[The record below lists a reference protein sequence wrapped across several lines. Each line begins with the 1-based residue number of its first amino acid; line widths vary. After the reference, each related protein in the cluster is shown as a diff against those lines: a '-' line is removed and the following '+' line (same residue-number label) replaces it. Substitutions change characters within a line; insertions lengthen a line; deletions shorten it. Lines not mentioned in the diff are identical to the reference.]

1 MNENNEK
8 RINWKPYI
16 IAGVISLILGIT
28 IFCLIVFV
36 GKKAYVDGG
45 AFATLALVSTGGLIW
60 VSRDG
65 FFDFVSYG
73 FRQFGNALFSKK
85 PNEYNDF
92 AGYKEYMNTSRK
104 NRSKYYLSVLIAGG
118 VFLILTIILFIIYK
132 L

>member
-1 MNENNEK
+1 MEK
-8 RINWKPYI
+8 KINWKPYI

-36 GKKAYVDGG
+36 GKKAYVDGA
-45 AFATLALVSTGGLIW
+45 AFATLALVSTGTLTWI
-60 VSRDG
+60 SREG
-65 FFDFVSYG
+65 FFDFASYG

-92 AGYKEYMNTSRK
+92 AGYKNYKQESRE
-104 NRSKYYLSVLIAGG
+104 NRSKYYISVLIVGG
-118 VFLILTIILFIIYK
+118 VFLIITIILFIIYK